1 MNTNGERSIG
11 ELMHELLADTRTL
24 MRQEVALAR
33 AESREQV
40 KQFVTLAIVILAT
53 AAALSV
59 AGLWI
64 VLGAIG
70 VILAAVVV
78 HQMRTITVLPKTR
91 ASLKEHAHWSI
102 TEAVGRP

>member
-1 MNTNGERSIG
+1 MWAVYAGIG
-11 ELMHELLADTRTL
+11 
-24 MRQEVALAR
+24 
-33 AESREQV
+33 
-40 KQFVTLAIVILAT
+40 
-53 AAALSV
+53 
-59 AGLWI
+59 I